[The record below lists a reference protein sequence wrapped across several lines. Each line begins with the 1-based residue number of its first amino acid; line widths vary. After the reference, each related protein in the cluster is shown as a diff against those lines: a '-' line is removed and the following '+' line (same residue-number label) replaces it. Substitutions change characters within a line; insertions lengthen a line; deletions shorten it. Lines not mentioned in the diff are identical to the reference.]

1 MSDIL
6 LMQPPT
12 IAEGFRCYDFKLLTM
27 QSTKYKLAGLL

>member
-12 IAEGFRCYDFKLLTM
+12 IAEGFHCYDFKLLTM
-27 QSTKYKLAGLL
+27 QYKLAGLL